1 MKVDKKRIIAIAENL
16 IKYRSF
22 TGKENDIGGYVSG
35 FFRNIGVKYNI
46 FEKKKGRPN
55 IIARIGSGEKTIA
68 INGHLDIV
76 PVANEALWQTDPFR
90 PEVKG
95 NRLYGR
101 GAYDM
106 KASCAVMMHVA
117 EILAKEKLDG
127 SLQIHL
133 VSDEEKGAEYGT
145 RHIIELIEKE
155 KIKKPGCVIVGEGSE
170 LKIRSGERGIFIFK
184 IKLIGRA
191 SHTSS
196 SKSNGVN
203 AIILA
208 SKAVLAIDKEID
220 KFHPE
225 IGSPVISV
233 NMISGG
239 RVHNQVPGECVIT
252 VDRRTLPGE
261 TKEAV
266 RKEIEEQ
273 LTAGLAR
280 ENYEFLDVH
289 YDPANITPR
298 DSSFVNLVYRTV
310 NDVLNIEPEFYVG
323 EGGVTDA
330 RFYRY
335 AGIPTVIYGPR
346 GEHSHGPNEYV
357 EIDSL
362 EKQAHVYLEI
372 IERALSV
379 SKREN

>member
-1 MKVDKKRIIAIAENL
+1 MQVDKKRIIAIAKDL

-35 FFRNIGVKYNI
+35 FFRNIGVKYTI

-101 GAYDM
+101 GAHDM

-170 LKIRSGERGIFIFK
+170 LKIRNGERGIFIFK
-184 IKLIGRA
+184 IKFMGRA
-191 SHTSS
+191 SHTSN

-220 KFHPE
+220 KFHPLLH
-225 IGSPVISV
+225 P
-233 NMISGG
+233 
-239 RVHNQVPGECVIT
+239 P
-252 VDRRTLPGE
+252 P
-261 TKEAV
+261 
-266 RKEIEEQ
+266 
-273 LTAGLAR
+273 
-280 ENYEFLDVH
+280 
-289 YDPANITPR
+289 
-298 DSSFVNLVYRTV
+298 
-310 NDVLNIEPEFYVG
+310 
-323 EGGVTDA
+323 
-330 RFYRY
+330 
-335 AGIPTVIYGPR
+335 
-346 GEHSHGPNEYV
+346 
-357 EIDSL
+357 
-362 EKQAHVYLEI
+362 
-372 IERALSV
+372 
-379 SKREN
+379 